1 MSLHASRV
9 RYSFGSSVM
18 QTKWLVRYGVIP
30 EVARFTVAAFPVAE
44 LEEVA
49 RDARVVIES
58 PRGLEI
64 GTVLQK
70 VPVST
75 VNGTTEEPSDLRIVR
90 LATDTDEATDKEL
103 REECQVSY
111 GEWWSRIRDW
121 QLELELVD
129 LEWTLDRQK
138 LVLYVLSGRSADTT
152 KLALFAATA
161 GYDSIE
167 VQPVSK
173 DGLVPMPAA
182 EGGGCG
188 CHDGGCSTH

>member
-1 MSLHASRV
+1 
-9 RYSFGSSVM
+9 M

-30 EVARFTVAAFPVAE
+30 EIARFWAND
-44 LEEVA
+44 LEGLE
-49 RDARVVIES
+49 RDLRVVIHS

-64 GTVLQK
+64 GTLLQK
-70 VPVST
+70 IPVKSANDT
-75 VNGTTEEPSDLRIVR
+75 DETPSELEIVR
-90 LATDTDEATDKEL
+90 PASAADEATDREM
-103 REECQVSY
+103 REECQVGY

-138 LVLYVLSGRSADTT
+138 LILYVLTGRGPDTT

-161 GYDSIE
+161 GYSAVE

-173 DGLVPMPAA
+173 DGLVPMPAPQ
-182 EGGGCG
+182 GGGCG
-188 CHDGGCSTH
+188 CGDGGGCST

>member
-1 MSLHASRV
+1 
-9 RYSFGSSVM
+9 M
-18 QTKWLVRYGVIP
+18 QSKWLVRYGVIP
-30 EVARFTVAAFPVAE
+30 EVARFSTE
-44 LEEVA
+44 GLDGLA
-49 RDARVVIES
+49 RDIRVVIES

-64 GTVLQK
+64 GTLLQK
-70 VPVST
+70 LPEKT
-75 VNGTTEEPSDLRIVR
+75 VNGTEETPSDLRIVR
-90 LATDTDEATDKEL
+90 IATADDEATEQEL
-103 REECQVSY
+103 REDCQVGY

-121 QLELELVD
+121 QLEVELVD

-138 LVLYVLSGRSADTT
+138 LVLYVLTGRGPDTT

-161 GYDSIE
+161 GYASIE

-173 DGLVPMPAA
+173 DGLVPMPQA

>member
-1 MSLHASRV
+1 
-9 RYSFGSSVM
+9 M
-18 QTKWLVRYGVIP
+18 QNRWLVRYGVIP
-30 EVARFTVAAFPVAE
+30 EVARFWTDDFDG
-44 LEEVA
+44 LD
-49 RDARVVIES
+49 RDTRVVIES

-64 GTVLQK
+64 GTLLQK
-70 VPVST
+70 LPAKT
-75 VNGTTEEPSDLRIVR
+75 VDSPEETPSELRIVR
-90 LATDTDEATDKEL
+90 IATSEDLATEQELKED
-103 REECQVSY
+103 CQLGY

-129 LEWTLDRQK
+129 LEWMLDRSK
-138 LVLYVLSGRSADTT
+138 LVLYVLTGRGPDST

-161 GYDSIE
+161 GYTSIE

-173 DGLVPMPAA
+173 DGLVPMPQA